1 MSLSDAKRKVQ
12 EADNSATDAIRIQSL
27 IGAVKYL
34 TGVVSDQADEIQ
46 RLKSDV
52 GQLQSLR

>member
-1 MSLSDAKRKVQ
+1 MSLLDAKRKVR
-12 EADNSATDAIRIQSL
+12 EADNSGTYAIRIQSL

-34 TGVVSDQADEIQ
+34 TEVVFDQADEIQ
-46 RLKSDV
+46 RLKNDV